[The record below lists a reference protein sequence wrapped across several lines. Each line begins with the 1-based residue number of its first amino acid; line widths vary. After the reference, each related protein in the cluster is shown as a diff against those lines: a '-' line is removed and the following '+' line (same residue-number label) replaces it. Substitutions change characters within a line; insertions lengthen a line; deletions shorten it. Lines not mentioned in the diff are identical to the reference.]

1 MKNFAGVI
9 GLLVV
14 LSLGA
19 SAQQLDPN
27 GPKFEIQGKDAV
39 VQFGHSQDGR
49 GTMRIQG
56 PTGVTTMVGGRSWS
70 NTSITRG
77 QGGELIVSDPYSG
90 QVIMQ
95 PGLNGKTQIQ
105 TRRGN
110 YTVDNEILLQ
120 LRDGGLDEV
129 INQQVLGR

>member
-1 MKNFAGVI
+1 MKNFAGVV
-9 GLLVV
+9 GLIVV

-27 GPKFEIQGKDAV
+27 GPKFEVQGRGGV

-49 GTMRIQG
+49 GTMRIEG
-56 PTGVTTMVGGRSWS
+56 PSGVTTMVGGRSWS
-70 NTSITRG
+70 NTTVTRG
-77 QGGELIVSDPYSG
+77 QGGQLIVSDPYSG
-90 QVIMQ
+90 QVIME
-95 PGLNGKTQIQ
+95 PGRNGRTQIQ

-120 LRDGGLDEV
+120 LRQGGLDEL
-129 INQQVLGR
+129 IQQQMDR